1 MSLKSMTGFGS
12 ATVEAEAFFIKV
24 EIKSLNGKF
33 LELKCRMPRSFYHKE
48 IELRNYVSPKLVRGT
63 VSIHVNVE
71 PKSTKNLSQIEVN
84 LALAK
89 EYKEKL
95 SLLIAE
101 VGENE
106 TSTWKE
112 IVKMPD
118 VVTSSETTGSD
129 EDWIKLVEATDAAL
143 EQFNAFRTVEG
154 DALQKHFTECIDSI
168 DAHFTEVKSHLE
180 DRRTAL
186 KDRIYGRIEESI
198 EESLIDKNRLEQEI
212 ILYLEKYD
220 ITEEI
225 KRLEGHL
232 VHFRESLNSTDS
244 NGKKLGFLSQELG
257 REINTMGVKAN
268 YLPMQKEI
276 VGMKESLEM
285 IKEQVLN
292 TL

>member
-1 MSLKSMTGFGS
+1 MSLKSMTGYGE
-12 ATVEAEAFFIKV
+12 ATVETEAFLIKV
-24 EIKSLNGKF
+24 ELKSLNGKF
-33 LELKCRMPRSFYHKE
+33 LELKCRMPRSFYPKE
-48 IELRNYVSPKLVRGT
+48 IELRNFLSPKLVRGT
-63 VSIHVNVE
+63 VNLNINIESKGV
-71 PKSTKNLSQIEVN
+71 KNLSQVEVN
-84 LALAK
+84 LPLAK
-89 EYKEKL
+89 EYKDKIE
-95 SLLIAE
+95 LLMDALDE
-101 VGENE
+101 SDTGL
-106 TSTWKE
+106 WKE
-112 IVKMPD
+112 IIKMPEIL
-118 VVTSSETTGSD
+118 VSTEASGTD
-129 EDWIKLVEATDAAL
+129 EDWNNLLDACS
-143 EQFNAFRTVEG
+143 QAFVKFDEFRAKEG
-154 DALQKHFTECIDSI
+154 AALQKHFTECIDTI
-168 DAHFTEVKSHLE
+168 DNHFTVVKSHLD
-180 DRRTAL
+180 DRKTAL
-186 KDRIYGRIEESI
+186 QDRIYGRIEEHI

-232 VHFRESLNSTDS
+232 VHFRESLNSSDS